1 MPCRLQGEDGVQLL
15 LPVADI
21 HPVLRACALRNPVQA
36 VQPHD
41 VVDPQHG
48 RVARVVSH
56 DSPHVRV
63 AVIPDAFGMQRRR
76 PPVLAQ
82 GEQSVRRS
90 TDGHAARVQAT
101 IHPGVKAFRVRPDRQ
116 IQVEPG

>member
-1 MPCRLQGEDGVQLL
+1 MPGRLQGEDRVQLL

-21 HPVLRACALRNPVQA
+21 HPVLRTCALRNPVQA

-41 VVDPQHG
+41 VVDPQHR
-48 RVARVVSH
+48 RVTCVVSH
-56 DSPHVRV
+56 DRPHVRV
-63 AVIPDAFGMQRRR
+63 AVIPDAFGMQRRG

-90 TDGHAARVQAT
+90 TDGHTGRVQRT
-101 IHPGVKAFRVRPDRQ
+101 MHPGVKALRMRPDRQ
-116 IQVEPG
+116 IQVESG